1 MSNGLAAQAAS
12 RAKVKPTY
20 MDAYRIPSYASRRQ
34 PIGGKARVLGIDPA
48 RVSSYTPR
56 RPRGPRIQ
64 GNHVDLKNIG

>member
-1 MSNGLAAQAAS
+1 MSTGLDTQAAS
-12 RAKVKPTY
+12 RAKGKLTY
-20 MDAYRIPSYASRRQ
+20 MYAYRIPSYASRRQ
-34 PIGGKARVLGIDPA
+34 PSGGKARVLGIDPA